1 MVGIGDVVWGHDSY
15 GNLQH
20 GEVKDIRKSHLV
32 NGKEMS
38 YVILKEGYALRSDY
52 VFLSE
57 EECVKDYQRRFE
69 ETVQGYCQDIKS
81 VSDLVC
87 FMYSHCVSCAE
98 EYTDWEAREAT
109 YRKAKEL
116 LGIDLREVC

>member
-1 MVGIGDVVWGHDSY
+1 MVGIGDVVWGYDSY
-15 GNLQH
+15 GNLWH
-20 GEVKDIRKSHLV
+20 GEVKDIRKSHPV
-32 NGKEMS
+32 NGKEKS

-81 VSDLVC
+81 VSDLVY
-87 FMYSHCVSCAE
+87 FMYFHCVSCAE
-98 EYTDWEAREAT
+98 EYTDWQAREAVK
-109 YRKAKEL
+109 RKAKEL
-116 LGIDLREVC
+116 LNLSLEN